1 MLMDFIKS
9 FNWVDILLVCV
20 CVRAIFVGFKTG
32 FITEF
37 FKATGLIFA
46 IFVTLHYFSTL
57 TVLFAAQ
64 VKLFELPT
72 VAILMFLA
80 LWAATT
86 YIFKLI
92 REGLMMVF
100 SIQAHPAVDKWG
112 GAFLSS
118 LRGVV
123 VASMVF
129 YVILLS
135 YNPDVIRVA
144 QDSLARQVVSY
155 LPTGIYT
162 GIFNGFVVKFVP
174 GEKISNEALL
184 VPEILENK
192 QDK

>member
-9 FNWVDILLVCV
+9 FDWVDILLVCV
-20 CVRAIFVGFKTG
+20 CLRAVFVGFKTG

-37 FKATGLIFA
+37 FKTTGLIFA
-46 IFVTLHYFSTL
+46 IFVTLHYFSML
-57 TVLFAAQ
+57 TVLVSAQ
-64 VKLFELPT
+64 VKFFELPT
-72 VAILMFLA
+72 VAILVFLA
-80 LWAATT
+80 LWFVVT
-86 YIFKLI
+86 YVFKLI

-112 GAFLSS
+112 GAFLSL

-144 QDSLARQVVSY
+144 QDSLARQAVSH
-155 LPTGIYT
+155 LPTGIYA
-162 GIFNGFVVKFVP
+162 GIFNGFVVKFFP

-184 VPEILENK
+184 VPVILENK
-192 QDK
+192 KAK